1 MKNSVSWLF
10 ALVWLL
16 TAAPG
21 HAEIVELAMPGK
33 LVAQADFRSGE
44 AGKPAVILLHGF
56 LQTHAYPT
64 VRRLADTLAGEGYT
78 VLTPTLSLGVPQR
91 RQSLA
96 CEAIH
101 THSLEDGVAE
111 LAAWVKWLKARRP
124 GKILLAG
131 HSMGSLYV
139 LGYMS
144 RKPDADIA
152 KVVGISIVEGSLK
165 IGEAARPAL
174 VQRLRTQA
182 LAHGRDLVRTQLS
195 FCTEY
200 RSSVAALLS
209 YVEWGPDRILE
220 AINQIKVPV
229 SMIMGSKDDLLG
241 KDWLQ
246 RLKKSRA
253 RVRIIEGANHF
264 MDGPYEFDLVD
275 LFLAELQEPVP

>member
-10 ALVWLL
+10 TSVWLL
-16 TAAPG
+16 TATPG

-44 AGKPAVILLHGF
+44 ASKPAVILLHGF

-111 LAAWVKWLKARRP
+111 LDAWVKWLKARRP

-152 KVVGISIVEGSLK
+152 KVVGISIMEGSLK

-174 VQRLRTQA
+174 VQRLRAQA
-182 LAHGRDLVRTQLS
+182 LAHGRDLVREQLS
-195 FCTEY
+195 FCPEY
-200 RSSVAALLS
+200 RSTVSALLS
-209 YVEWGPDRILE
+209 YVEWGPERILG
-220 AINQIKVPV
+220 AINQIEIPV
-229 SMIMGSKDDLLG
+229 SMIMGNRDDLLG
-241 KDWLQ
+241 KGWLQ

-253 RVRIIEGANHF
+253 RVRVIEGANHF
-264 MDGPYEFDLVD
+264 MDGAFEFDLVD
-275 LFLAELQEPVP
+275 LFLAELREPGA